1 MDPLKKIEDLKLR
14 NEALWDDITNKLGLG
29 KKTPPIKAIVKPLG
43 GGRYMIGRN
52 LVDKLEGVSEAQ
64 LMAYDW
70 QNGKLSFLVDGVWHA
85 KLLKL
90 AMYKTHHHVVD
101 MFWGTWEAGAFV
113 GIMFGTFRGESFT
126 GEFISAF
133 ESYES
138 DPSTFVDGSVTSF
151 TDGIL
156 GLRKLDNIALDS
168 SSKKKSVSLL
178 EMQVGQY
185 CNLID
190 EHGTTHSFQ
199 MLKCCDDK
207 NMDIELQE
215 MTGQKQ
221 AIRLAWTDIRKNNDP
236 AEFRR
241 LSSIRIGG
249 RPQVPFLFA
258 NDRVGKVASI
268 EISMKPTQFGTT
280 TDTYQLDMSLLR
292 PLTYPIK
299 TSTIHLFSPDEVVKF
314 GKIYHD
320 LVNNGMRLHLRNIKD
335 GIKMG
340 IITGWTGF
348 PHLSAVFGVEGSAAK
363 HPKYQ
368 ESMRWLDEFVQTV
381 VLRMM
386 RSRTQG
392 GVYVS
397 NDKGRT
403 VVMNGL
409 KAEIGPLLTPVA
421 APAKAPQKP
430 VAPAPTGSIIP

>member
-1 MDPLKKIEDLKLR
+1 MDPLKKIDDLKLR
-14 NEALWDDITNKLGLG
+14 NEALWDGIKNKLGLG
-29 KKTPPIKAIVKPLG
+29 KKASPSKAIVRPLG

-64 LMAYDW
+64 LLAYDW

-90 AMYKTHHHVVD
+90 QMSNVHNQRVE

-113 GIMFGTFRGESFT
+113 GKMFGTFKGESFT

-138 DPSTFVDGSVTSF
+138 DPSTFVDGLVTDF
-151 TDGIL
+151 DHGVL
-156 GLRKLDNIALDS
+156 GLAKLDNTALDS
-168 SSKKKSVSLL
+168 GSKKKSVSLL

-185 CNLID
+185 CNLTD

-199 MLKCCDDK
+199 MLKCCDDTS
-207 NMDIELQE
+207 MDIELQE
-215 MTGQKQ
+215 VTGQKQ
-221 AIRLAWTDIRKNNDP
+221 AIRLVWTDIRKNNDP

-249 RPQVPFLFA
+249 RPQVPFLFV

-320 LVNNGMRLHLRNIKD
+320 LVNNGMQLHLRNIKD

-340 IITGWTGF
+340 IITGYSGF
-348 PHLSAVFGVEGSAAK
+348 PHLSSVFGVEGAAVK

-368 ESMRWLDEFVQTV
+368 GSMHWLDEFIQTV

-409 KAEIGPLLTPVA
+409 KREIGSLLAPSA
-421 APAKAPQKP
+421 APAKVPQKP
-430 VAPAPTGSIIP
+430 FSPAPTKSIIP